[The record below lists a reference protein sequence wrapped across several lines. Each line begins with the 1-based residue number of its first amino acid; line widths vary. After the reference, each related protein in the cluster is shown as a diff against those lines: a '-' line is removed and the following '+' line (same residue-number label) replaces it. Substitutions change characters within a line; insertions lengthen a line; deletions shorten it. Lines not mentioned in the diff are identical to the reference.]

1 MIWVKHFAGLQH
13 AESDVKK
20 FPHGSADDLHFVFA
34 VASQALTEG
43 AHNRIMLLG
52 DHRRQKERFTHSG
65 VTGL

>member
-1 MIWVKHFAGLQH
+1 MIWVEHFAGLQN
-13 AESDVKK
+13 AESDMKK
-20 FPHGSADDLHFVFA
+20 FTHGSADDLHFVFA

-52 DHRRQKERFTHSG
+52 DHRRQKERFANSR